1 MRRRPVSLSS
11 SYLTLEPAG
20 ISTTTMN
27 RAGRCSPGTTSCQ
40 GWAMGSLGDNAES
53 RPHWDVISCAGAS
66 PRGKRGDKL
75 HGRQRADNMRGV
87 LRPNP
92 CKQTS
97 PNEEAVPYPKL
108 LHLRQHFNNPR
119 LEDVAGEVKRA

>member
-40 GWAMGSLGDNAES
+40 GCAMGSLRDNAES
-53 RPHWDVISCAGAS
+53 RPHWDVITCAEAS
-66 PRGKRGDKL
+66 PPGNRGTKL
-75 HGRQRADNMRGV
+75 HQRQCGDNMRGV
-87 LRPNP
+87 SDRKLVPADYHP
-92 CKQTS
+92 S
-97 PNEEAVPYPKL
+97 EESRAVS
-108 LHLRQHFNNPR
+108 
-119 LEDVAGEVKRA
+119 ET